1 MSDIVLI
8 IATSILL
15 LPGLLGVFLPMLPG
29 IPFMFVIALIYAVVT
44 KFAVLS
50 GTEISYLAGLMFL
63 SLLIDFL
70 SGLLG
75 AKIGGA
81 SGKSLL
87 IGIVG
92 LLIGTVLL
100 PPFGGILG
108 MFLGVVAGE
117 IYFFGK
123 TKTAV
128 KAATGSVIGSLSGM
142 AINLLVGLA
151 FVVLFLLF
159 TIK

>member
-1 MSDIVLI
+1 MSDIALI
-8 IATSILL
+8 IATSVLL

-29 IPFMFVIALIYAVVT
+29 IPFMFVIALIYAAIT
-44 KFAVLS
+44 KFAILS
-50 GTEISYLAGLMFL
+50 GAEIGYLAGLMLL

-75 AKIGGA
+75 AKLGGA

-92 LLIGTVLL
+92 LLLGTILL

-128 KAATGSVIGSLSGM
+128 KAATGSVIGSLSGVL
-142 AINLLVGLA
+142 INLLIGLT
-151 FVVLFLLF
+151 FVVLFIVF
-159 TIK
+159 TIH